1 MQSSETPAV
10 GPTDVPPTLTRRAE
24 IPFLTNRRN
33 SAVRDIDTIMP
44 HKPGE
49 ITLVPTGA
57 LTNIAFA
64 VRHAPL
70 DVELTGTLT
79 AGMTVADFR
88 APASEGCTTQVAVD
102 LEHEKF
108 WSLIIDALERIG
120 DQE

>member
-1 MQSSETPAV
+1 MQPSTEND
-10 GPTDVPPTLTRRAE
+10 GPTLPEPTIQLDPRHAADL
-24 IPFLTNRRN
+24 I
-33 SAVRDIDTIMP
+33 IDTIMP

-57 LTNIAFA
+57 LTNIAVA

-70 DVELTGTLT
+70 DLELTGTLT

-88 APASEGCTTQVAVD
+88 APAPEGCTTQVAVD